1 MWFGYSDNLHHNWPV
16 IYRSNYVTTSLAGE
30 SSERDLP
37 ATHGFGG
44 FASWFMGA
52 EEVVHVWCSQVR
64 SGQPG
69 LQITEPPWIL
79 SLTSLGF
86 AQGIHVSKLWQTG
99 VNDIA
104 LCTILQWLIY
114 IYIISIYIIIH
125 DIYIINDIYI
135 NTMTCSFQSETPSIQ
150 T

>member
-1 MWFGYSDNLHHNWPV
+1 MLKSNFMVSDHLCDLVTLTIYITIGQSYIDLIMWQ
-16 IYRSNYVTTSLAGE
+16 
-30 SSERDLP
+30 LP
-37 ATHGFGG
+37 WQVNHLRGICQLPTDFGG
-44 FASWFMGA
+44 FASWFMRA

-114 IYIISIYIIIH
+114 IYIYNIYIYYNSWY
-125 DIYIINDIYI
+125 IYIYN
-135 NTMTCSFQSETPSIQ
+135 
-150 T
+150 